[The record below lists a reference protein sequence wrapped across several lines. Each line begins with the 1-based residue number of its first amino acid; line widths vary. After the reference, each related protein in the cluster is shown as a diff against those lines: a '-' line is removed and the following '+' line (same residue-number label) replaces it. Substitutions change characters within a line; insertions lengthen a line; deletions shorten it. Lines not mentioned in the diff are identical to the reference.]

1 MSVLRRGLAQL
12 ISAIFALL
20 GLLLIFSKG
29 GDFGSSAE
37 LLPVGFFVVV
47 LSLAAYAMTWC
58 SNGKPFCSSRD
69 LAELYQCSR
78 DLFQS
83 SILALLSSALVTIS
97 KVSLGLQQLNTL
109 SMACIG
115 CFFQWQFCWPGGPP
129 KGCST

>member
-1 MSVLRRGLAQL
+1 VSQHLFEPWSASPRADQILDLNQAQVQGRL
-12 ISAIFALL
+12 QW
-20 GLLLIFSKG
+20 
-29 GDFGSSAE
+29 

-69 LAELYQCSR
+69 LAELYQCFR

-97 KVSLGLQQLNTL
+97 KVSPWPATIKYSLYGLHWL
-109 SMACIG
+109 
-115 CFFQWQFCWPGGPP
+115 FFQWQFCWPGGPP